1 METKTFEQMK
11 TSFREASTETKIEMY
26 VNAQD
31 LTQPQYKE
39 LLRMF
44 PMSAL
49 DRLEKALE

>member
-1 METKTFEQMK
+1 MEIKDFEALKNQ
-11 TSFREASTETKIEMY
+11 FRDASTDTKIEIY

-31 LTQPQYKE
+31 LTQHQYKE

-49 DRLEKALE
+49 DRLEKALG